1 MNPTIQPLQSSDLE
15 QIPRFQP
22 LGWNNVAALFR
33 LHFGWEY
40 FYPIKAVLNGEMVG
54 IGELMLTPDTAWL
67 GNIVVHPAFRGKG
80 IGKLLT
86 QHLMDE
92 ARKRGKKRQLLLAT
106 IEGAPLYEKLGF
118 LFEDEYHFFKKEPEF
133 KGLQDIPHNTH
144 LYREAYFEAIL
155 ELDARATGED
165 RSDILRRFLS
175 TSHVYLHDNQVL
187 EGFYMPAL
195 GDGLIVATTPTA
207 GRSLL
212 RLREMQGK
220 FFITIPTQ
228 NEDALAFIQEN
239 GYTSY
244 RKAILMRIGDMKTWQ
259 PEMIYSRVGG
269 YLG

>member
-1 MNPTIQPLQSSDLE
+1 MNPAIQPLQSSDLE
-15 QIPRFQP
+15 QIPCFQP
-22 LGWNNVAALFR
+22 PGWNDVAALFR
-33 LHFGWEY
+33 LHFGWDY
-40 FYPIKAVLNGEMVG
+40 FYPVKAMLNGEMVG
-54 IGELMLTPDTAWL
+54 IGELMLTPNTAWL
-67 GNIVVHPAFRGKG
+67 GNIVVQPEFRERG

-86 QHLMDE
+86 QHLLDE
-92 ARKRGKKRQLLLAT
+92 ARKRDKKLQLLLAT
-106 IEGAPLYEKLGF
+106 IEGAPLYEKLDFQIQGA
-118 LFEDEYHFFKKEPEF
+118 YHFFKKQPEF
-133 KGLQDIPHNTH
+133 KGLQDISNNTY
-144 LYREAYFEAIL
+144 LYREDYFEAIL

-175 TSHVYLHDNQVL
+175 TSHLYLNDNQAL

-228 NEDALAFIQEN
+228 SEDALAFIHKN

-244 RKAILMRIGDMKTWQ
+244 RKAIFMRNGKMKTWQ